1 MEIAELTEEDLDSY
15 LELFSEDESAKQTM
29 ERAGFKLEKE
39 AFKNRL
45 SSFPTWIKVF
55 VLRSDRVEGAVCIA
69 GAENLN
75 LPDSALIVDLR
86 IRKESR
92 KRGYGSMLLETALEY
107 ARKKG
112 VKRVVTIVS
121 EMNVAGIKLF
131 HKFGFKPYSI
141 LQDYYVLGENAVAME
156 KVF

>member
-1 MEIAELTEEDLDSY
+1 M
-15 LELFSEDESAKQTM
+15 
-29 ERAGFKLEKE
+29 
-39 AFKNRL
+39 
-45 SSFPTWIKVF
+45 
-55 VLRSDRVEGAVCIA
+55 LRSDRVEGAVCIA